1 MKIITGQAGF
11 QPEYDMRS
19 ICPLEEMLLF
29 DIETTGLKKETSQ
42 VYLIGCA
49 WYENGNWILRQYLTE
64 NAGDEYDIL
73 QEFTSFAERFRML
86 VHFNG
91 DSFDIPYLRY
101 KCEYYGIGTAFSALE
116 SFDIY
121 RRAKRARHLL
131 GLSSMSQKS
140 IEQFLGIERDDR
152 YSGGLLIPVYFEY
165 EKTGSEE
172 AEQLL
177 LLHNHDDLQG
187 MLKIMPVLSYTKLL
201 EGAYFFV
208 SAKEEDDNVVFRYR
222 TEQKLPAVFEC
233 RLKEDLLLSGSGG
246 EFHITRKLKKGIA
259 KLPLPN
265 VSDYYYLPEED
276 RVIHK
281 DVAQFLDRS
290 RRVKATAK
298 NCFVRK
304 EGRFLPDIH
313 SGSVCTYYF
322 GEDRKTV
329 YADWEELSGMLKLK
343 DSTAQEILTCMAK
356 DILDLVSCL

>member
-1 MKIITGQAGF
+1 MKIITGKAGF
-11 QPEYDMRS
+11 EPEYDMRS
-19 ICPLEEMLLF
+19 ICPPEEMLLF
-29 DIETTGLKKETSQ
+29 DIETTGLKKETTQ

-49 WYENGNWILRQYLTE
+49 WYENETWILRQYLTE
-64 NAGDEYDIL
+64 NAGDEYEIL
-73 QEFTSFAERFRML
+73 REFTAFAERFRVL
-86 VHFNG
+86 IHFNG
-91 DSFDIPYLRY
+91 DGFDIPYLRY
-101 KCEYYGIGTAFSALE
+101 KCEYYGIGSPFEALE

-121 RRAKRARHLL
+121 RRAKRARRLL

-140 IEQFLGIERDDR
+140 IEQFLGITRDDK
-152 YSGGLLIPVYFEY
+152 YSGGLLIPVYYEY
-165 EKTGSEE
+165 EKTGSTQ

-177 LLHNHDDLQG
+177 LLHNHDDLEG
-187 MLKIMPVLSYTKLL
+187 MLKILPVLSYTRLL
-201 EGAYFFV
+201 EGAFLFV
-208 SAKEEDDNVVFRYR
+208 SAGEEENDAVFRYR
-222 TEQKLPAVFEC
+222 TEQQLPVAFEC
-233 RLKEDLLLSGSGG
+233 RVKEDLLLSGFGG
-246 EFHITRKLKKGIA
+246 EFCIRRKMRRGIA

-281 DVAQFLDRS
+281 EVAQFLDRS

-304 EGRFLPDIH
+304 EGKFLPDIH
-313 SGSVCTYYF
+313 SGSVSAYYF